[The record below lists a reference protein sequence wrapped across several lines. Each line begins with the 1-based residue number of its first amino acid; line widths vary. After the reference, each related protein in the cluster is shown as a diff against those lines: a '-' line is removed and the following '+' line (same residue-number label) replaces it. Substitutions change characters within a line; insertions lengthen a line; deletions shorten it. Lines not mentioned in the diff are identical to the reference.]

1 MFVQKSNF
9 LILYTPLNKVDA
21 DGTGSNYSSYR
32 DITIIEQL
40 MNKAEHLMKNYGD
53 RGGYYLSRP

>member
-32 DITIIEQL
+32 DITII
-40 MNKAEHLMKNYGD
+40 
-53 RGGYYLSRP
+53 